1 MGRIDTGKMTV
12 LPKDIY
18 RFNVIKFN
26 VFKIL
31 VTLGVV
37 VHVFNTDAWEA
48 DECKFEVFLAYVM
61 SSRIAKAM

>member
-26 VFKIL
+26 VIKIL
-31 VTLGVV
+31 VTVGVV

-61 SSRIAKAM
+61 SSRLAKAM

>member
-1 MGRIDTGKMTV
+1 MTV

-18 RFNVIKFN
+18 RFNVIK
-26 VFKIL
+26 IL
-31 VTLGVV
+31 VTVGVV